1 MAKKDK
7 DIQDQEE
14 VSTNQTDDFME
25 KDTLT
30 EDQEEEILNDLK
42 NNFKNCLDYY
52 GELHEKMKEDFAF
65 YSGDQWDEKE
75 FFKRKVSGRPRETF
89 NQLGQFVDQ
98 VVNASKL
105 NPPSI
110 GVKAGDNNASP
121 RTVQVMGAA
130 IKQYE
135 ASSRASK
142 AYLRA
147 FENAVISGF
156 GAFRLRLDYEN
167 ENSFNQTIKIEAVSN
182 PFDVMVDPNFD
193 DNYDNIT
200 YGFISKT
207 MDKEEFLKLY
217 PQVDEAITNWNEYKD
232 GDWITDTEVRIVEY
246 FYLSYEKQEIYMVE
260 GKAVLSK
267 EQYEL
272 IKNNKPKILKK
283 RTVTKKVV
291 NWVKSNG
298 KEILEK
304 TTFPGTRI
312 PIIPVFG
319 NNYILEGKLYFEG
332 IIRQVKSA
340 QRKYNYVANS
350 ALEMVSNMSKGK
362 ILVPEGALEN
372 HYDDWDKINTS
383 NKPYL
388 EYKPTSLDGTTG
400 IPPTPFA
407 QQYNVDVVANLI
419 EMSSGEMKSITGIYD
434 PTLGKEKTG
443 EVSGIALLTKQRQSQ
458 VTNFKYIDALSDSL
472 EYAGAIMLDII
483 PYIVDEDTV
492 IKIKDE
498 NSNGEVNVVL
508 GEDLEV
514 DFSKGKLNVEITVGP
529 YGETQRQESAQSMLA
544 LMQAYPDAVSL
555 IADKFVE
562 AQDWSGADIIA
573 KRLKTLLPAELQDS
587 DPEDELAKLSPQTR
601 AMITQQEQ
609 QYQQQIAEQTANLEQ
624 LTGELQQQQ
633 ILISNITAEA
643 NSLKQDSAKELI
655 KVQSQE
661 RIAAENNIVKII
673 QEMLKNGLP
682 INSPQVANLFEML
695 YGIRTDIVQ
704 NPAMPVND
712 PSIVIPGINDP
723 VTLASQQ
730 SPVDSQIAQDQQQ
743 FQQDNADPRDDILS
757 NLDQHI
763 EGGIPRTTTGNA

>member
-7 DIQDQEE
+7 YIQDQEE

-30 EDQEEEILNDLK
+30 EDQEEEILKDLK

-52 GELHEKMKEDFAF
+52 GELHEKMREDFAF
-65 YSGDQWDEKE
+65 YSGDQWEERE
-75 FFKRKVSGRPRETF
+75 FNKRKVSGRPRETF

-167 ENSFNQTIKIEAVSN
+167 ENSFNQTIKIEAISN
-182 PFDVMVDPNFD
+182 PFDVMIDPSFD
-193 DNYDNIT
+193 DNYDNIS

-217 PQVDEAITNWNEYKD
+217 PQVDETITNWNEYKD

-246 FYLSYEKQEIYMVE
+246 FYLSYEKQEVYLVE

-304 TTFPGTRI
+304 TTFPGSRI

-319 NNYILEGKLYFEG
+319 NNYVLEGKLYFEG
-332 IIRQVKSA
+332 IVRQVKSA

-362 ILVPEGALEN
+362 ILVPEGSLEN
-372 HYDDWDKINTS
+372 HYDDWDNINTS

-400 IPPTPFA
+400 IPPTPFS

-419 EMSSGEMKSITGIYD
+419 EMSSSEMKSITGIYD

-492 IKIKDE
+492 IKIKDD

-514 DFSKGKLNVEITVGP
+514 DFSKGKMNVEITVGP

-544 LMQAYPDAVSL
+544 LMQAYPEAVSL

-562 AQDWSGADIIA
+562 AQDWAGSDIIA

-587 DPEDELAKLSPQTR
+587 DPEDELAKLSPETR

-609 QYQQQIAEQTANLEQ
+609 QYQQQIAEQTANLQQ

-730 SPVDSQIAQDQQQ
+730 SPVDSQIAQDQHQ